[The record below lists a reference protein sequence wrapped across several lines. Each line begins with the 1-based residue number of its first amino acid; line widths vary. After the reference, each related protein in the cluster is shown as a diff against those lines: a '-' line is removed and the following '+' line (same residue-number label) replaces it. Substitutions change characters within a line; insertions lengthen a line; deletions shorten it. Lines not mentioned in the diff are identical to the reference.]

1 MSRSR
6 IVVVSV
12 MLAVVAA
19 IASIGSMLYLSN
31 VRANA
36 EEQARLSVFAQRG
49 LMRAQ
54 TTFNDIRSVLFTL
67 ESLNVKPCSV
77 EHIAIMRHLTANTR
91 AVDEIGYFEEGLLKC
106 TSWGV
111 NDERIQ
117 ETPADFVSTDGIKV
131 TTRVI
136 PLVSKGNPVMAS
148 QYKSYNVLTVPERF
162 SDVIVEENVQLAVA
176 FSNGIIFSTLNA
188 PDLQLA
194 SRIIAAP
201 QQVDDGKVLFTVER
215 SPSFIV
221 VALEP
226 KRFLFQKLHEED
238 MLFLPIGLLMAAL
251 MVAVVVR
258 LTRHRLSPLG
268 ELIVAV
274 KKHELI
280 VHYQPIIE
288 LVSGRCVGAEALVR
302 WQRPDGE
309 ILRPELFV
317 PLAEEN
323 GLIGRITDQVIG
335 MVVRDLQAVLVND
348 RSLHVAINLSTEDI
362 KTGRGLDAIQAALA
376 GSDIENR
383 QIWLEATERGF
394 LNVTSACLTLG
405 HARELG
411 HAVAIDDFGTGYS
424 SLSSLQKLP
433 LDAVKIDKSFI
444 DTIGTDSASSSV
456 TPHIIAMAK
465 TLHLNIFAEGV
476 ETEGQATYLR
486 QHKVEYGQGWLFSM
500 AMPVEEFI
508 SYYQKNREQHPVEAA
523 AIGEQAQPSA

>member
-1 MSRSR
+1 MGRSR
-6 IVVVSV
+6 IIFVSIV
-12 MLAVVAA
+12 FAGIAVLASV
-19 IASIGSMLYLSN
+19 SSMLYLSHM
-31 VRANA
+31 RASD
-36 EEQARLSVFAQRG
+36 EEQARLTLFAQRG

-54 TTFNDIRSVLFTL
+54 TTFNDIRSILFTL
-67 ESLNVKPCSV
+67 DTLSIQPCSI
-77 EHIAIMRHLTANTR
+77 EHIAVMRRLTANTR
-91 AVDEIGYFEEGLLKC
+91 AVDEIGYFEDGLLKC

-111 NDERIQ
+111 TEDGIH
-117 ETPADFVSTDGIKV
+117 ETPPDFISQEGIKV
-131 TTRVI
+131 TTRVM
-136 PLVSKGNPVMAS
+136 PLISKGNPMVAS

-162 SDVIVEENVQLAVA
+162 SDVIVEENVQLVVA
-176 FSNGIIFSTLNA
+176 FNNGIIFSTLNA

-194 SRIIAAP
+194 EKIIAAP
-201 QQVDDGKVLFTVER
+201 RQIDDKLLFTVER
-215 SPSFIV
+215 SGSFIV

-238 MLFLPIGLLMAAL
+238 MLFLPIGILIATLL
-251 MVAVVVR
+251 VVVVIR
-258 LTRHRLSPLG
+258 LARHRLSPLG

-280 VHYQPIIE
+280 VYYQPIIE
-288 LVSGRCVGAEALVR
+288 LLSGRCVGAEALVR

-309 ILRPELFV
+309 IVRPDLFV

-323 GLIGRITDQVIG
+323 GLIGKITDQVIR
-335 MVVRDLQAVLVND
+335 MVVRDLQSVLVND

-362 KTGRGLDAIQAALA
+362 KTGKGLDVIQAALT
-376 GSDIENR
+376 GSGIENR

-433 LDAVKIDKSFI
+433 LDAVKIDKGFV

-456 TPHIIAMAK
+456 TSHIIAMAK

-476 ETEGQATYLR
+476 ETEEQASYLR
-486 QHKVEYGQGWLFSM
+486 RHKVEYGQGWLFSM
-500 AMPVEEFI
+500 AMPVEEYI
-508 SYYQKNREQHPVEAA
+508 SYYQKNREQHPVEATTV
-523 AIGEQAQPSA
+523 GEQAQPSS